1 MNPRFWILACA
12 LISGFSVIYNASAV
26 KGTDPIAFV
35 TLKNAI
41 AAVAVLAVILAL
53 GSWKSFAKLTK
64 QQWIKLLAIA
74 FVGGSIPFALFFTG
88 LSLVSSGGMASF
100 TYRILFFFAAGFAA
114 VFLKE
119 KINARFAAG
128 VALLLVAN
136 ALLLNN
142 ISFGPGEALVL
153 LATLMWAAEGVL
165 SKQALSAIAPDVVA
179 SVRLGAGSILLF
191 GALLLTGRA
200 DGIISGAIFGAPAL
214 LSAAFLTLYVLTWYR
229 GLARLPL
236 SEATALLSLGG
247 LVSVAAPALMA
258 GRMPGL
264 FEGASAILLLA
275 GTMLVLGSARLRQIS
290 DEAVLFLRSVPAI
303 WKA

>member
-1 MNPRFWILACA
+1 
-12 LISGFSVIYNASAV
+12 
-26 KGTDPIAFV
+26 
-35 TLKNAI
+35 
-41 AAVAVLAVILAL
+41 
-53 GSWKSFAKLTK
+53 
-64 QQWIKLLAIA
+64 
-74 FVGGSIPFALFFTG
+74 
-88 LSLVSSGGMASF
+88 
-100 TYRILFFFAAGFAA
+100 
-114 VFLKE
+114 
-119 KINARFAAG
+119 
-128 VALLLVAN
+128 
-136 ALLLNN
+136 
-142 ISFGPGEALVL
+142 
-153 LATLMWAAEGVL
+153 MWAAEGVL

-264 FEGASAILLLA
+264 FESMSAILLLA